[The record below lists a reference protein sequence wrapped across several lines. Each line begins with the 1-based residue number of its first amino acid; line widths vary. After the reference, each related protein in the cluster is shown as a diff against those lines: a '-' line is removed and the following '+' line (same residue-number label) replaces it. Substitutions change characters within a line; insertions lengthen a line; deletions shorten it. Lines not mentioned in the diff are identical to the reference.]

1 MNVTHKIKGTAEN
14 WESGE
19 LGLDTKH
26 AQRVSEEEAA
36 AVEKATGLNMQLISI
51 RMPADLLRV
60 LKEIAKYRGI
70 GYQPMIRDLLDRWA
84 VGEIKTILNER
95 LEDAKKR
102 ESEQQ
107 ASTPLVGDLRHTA

>member
-1 MNVTHKIKGTAEN
+1 MTHKIKGTAEN

-19 LGLDTKH
+19 LGLNPGS
-26 AQRVSEEEAA
+26 AQRVSVEETAA
-36 AVEKATGLNMQLISI
+36 IEKATGLNMQLISI

-84 VGEIKTILNER
+84 VGELKTILNER
-95 LEDAKKR
+95 LEEAQKR

-107 ASTPLVGDLRHTA
+107 SSKPLVGELRRSA

>member
-1 MNVTHKIKGTAEN
+1 MSNKIPGTVEN

-19 LGLDTKH
+19 LGLNPGQAKT
-26 AQRVSEEEAA
+26 ASPEEVAA
-36 AVEKATGLNMQLISI
+36 IEQAAGISMQLISM
-51 RMPADLLRV
+51 RMPTDLLRV

-95 LEDAKKR
+95 LDETQRR
-102 ESEQQ
+102 ETEQQ
-107 ASTPLVGDLRHTA
+107 ASAPLAGDLRRIA